1 MKGALGRKLGKTN
14 DVELWQRL
22 LGAGLV
28 NGEVPPA
35 RAPES
40 PWYVRVMLGI
50 AGWIAAIFLLAFI
63 GAALA
68 WVLDSKVAAV
78 VIGLITIGVA
88 WLLLRKWSG
97 NEFSTQ
103 FALAISF
110 AGQVLFAF
118 GVFNASDRLDTEVGA
133 WLFLAVLQIVLA
145 IVMPN
150 SIHRFCSAYIAAAA
164 FYMVLRAV
172 ALPWLGPAIL
182 LAIAA
187 RGWLNEFRSP
197 GRGTVIRPAA
207 YGLVLATVSISMAE
221 RWYTSMT
228 YESITEQS
236 ILQLYAPWLGAL
248 LLGAVLLWV
257 VFSLLRRGGLAITS
271 RFGAISFIGAVV
283 LTLASLKA
291 PGVTI
296 GVCILL
302 LGYAHRNLVL
312 TGIGI
317 ISLLAYIF
325 AYYYQMDVTLLDK
338 AQSLG
343 MLGVV
348 LLVLRW
354 LLFRFVAP
362 RGPSPS
368 PETGHV

>member
-1 MKGALGRKLGKTN
+1 MIAVLGRQLAKTT
-14 DVELWQRL
+14 DAELWQRL
-22 LGAGLV
+22 QSAGLV
-28 NGEVPPA
+28 TGEVPA
-35 RAPES
+35 ASAPES

-50 AGWIAAIFLLAFI
+50 AGWIAAIFLLAFV

-68 WVLDSKVAAV
+68 WVLDSKIAAV
-78 VIGLITIGVA
+78 IIGVITMGIA
-88 WLLLRKWSG
+88 WLMLRRWSG

-118 GVFNASDRLDTEVGA
+118 GVFNASDRLDTEVAA
-133 WLFLAVLQIVLA
+133 WLFLAIVQVVLA
-145 IVMPN
+145 ILMPN
-150 SIHRFCSAYIAAAA
+150 AIHRFCSAYIAAAA

-172 ALPWLGPAIL
+172 ELPWLGPALL
-182 LAIAA
+182 LALAA
-187 RGWLNEFRSP
+187 RGWLNEFRMP
-197 GRGTVIRPAA
+197 GRGAMIRPIA
-207 YGLVLATVSISMAE
+207 YGLVLVTVSISLGE

-228 YESITEQS
+228 YQSTEPTMF
-236 ILQLYAPWLGAL
+236 QLYAPWLGAL

-257 VFSLLRRGGLAITS
+257 VVALLRRGGLAITG
-271 RFGAISFIGAVV
+271 RFGAICLIGALA
-283 LTLASLKA
+283 LTLVSLKA

-312 TGIGI
+312 TGIGV

-325 AYYYQMDVTLLDK
+325 AYYYQMDVTLLAK
-338 AQSLG
+338 AQSLA

-362 RGPSPS
+362 REPSPS
-368 PETGHV
+368 PESGHA